1 MEGESLMFTQSRLF
15 SALNP
20 VVSNYMI
27 STGFE
32 KIIEERILQAQRR
45 GDFENLPGS
54 GKPLEI
60 EDDRHIPEDLRLA
73 YKILKNAGCIPP
85 EIELKKEIHQT
96 RDLLAA
102 MEDTAQKYRTLTRL
116 NYLILK
122 LNCLRKT
129 PVEREMPQLYAAK
142 LAIRMDPKPSS

>member
-1 MEGESLMFTQSRLF
+1 
-15 SALNP
+15 
-20 VVSNYMI
+20 MI

-45 GDFENLPGS
+45 GEFENLPGS
-54 GKPLEI
+54 GRPLEI

-102 MEDTAQKYRTLTRL
+102 MDDTAQKYRTLTRL

-129 PVEREMPQLYAAK
+129 SVEREMPQLYAAK
-142 LAIRMDPKPSS
+142 LAIRMESKP

>member
-1 MEGESLMFTQSRLF
+1 MFRQNRLF
-15 SALNP
+15 SAWNS
-20 VVSNYMI
+20 VVSNFMI

-45 GDFENLPGS
+45 GDFDNLPGS

-60 EDDRHIPEDLRLA
+60 EDNRHIPEDLKLA

-96 RDLLAA
+96 RDLLAT

-129 PVEREMPQLYAAK
+129 SVEREMPQHYAAK
-142 LAIRMDPKPSS
+142 LVIRMDSKPSR